1 MKEEE
6 ATTHLTIIVPHKII
20 MRLHTPTHTD
30 PPRKATSTIR
40 ERETSQKGPKIRHP
54 ATPTMKDPTKVDPP
68 IMETVHKSRLTT
80 EGVLPL
86 LINHPRKDIKASTI
100 LINMMAE

>member
-1 MKEEE
+1 
-6 ATTHLTIIVPHKII
+6 
-20 MRLHTPTHTD
+20 MRLHTPTLMD
-30 PPRKATSTIR
+30 PPRKATRTIR
-40 ERETSQKGPKIRHP
+40 GRETPQKGPKIRHP
-54 ATPTMKDPTKVDPP
+54 AKPTMKDPTKAVDLPL
-68 IMETVHKSRLTT
+68 METVHKSSLTT